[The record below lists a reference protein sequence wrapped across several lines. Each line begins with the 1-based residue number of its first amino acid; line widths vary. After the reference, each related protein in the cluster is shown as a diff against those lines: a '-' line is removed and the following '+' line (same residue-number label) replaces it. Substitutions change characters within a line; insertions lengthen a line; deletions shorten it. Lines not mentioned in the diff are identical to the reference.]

1 MKKALLVTYLS
12 IGVVTSSAVASFVY
26 SSSIADE
33 DNVLVK
39 IASYENFN
47 SSENSKVTVNGEF
60 KLIIGQDIETYCS
73 INAKR
78 VNNNNDSI
86 LNNYV
91 GTYCFNWDSTFDSY
105 FIITNDKGNL
115 EDGIIIDSPTI
126 VWKDA
131 MRPLTKE
138 EHNRLETVL
147 IDKEISITFL
157 A

>member
-26 SSSIADE
+26 SSSTADE
-33 DNVLVK
+33 TNVLVK
-39 IASYENFN
+39 IASYENFK

-78 VNNNNDSI
+78 LNNNNDSI

-105 FIITNDKGNL
+105 FDITNDKGNL
-115 EDGIIIDSPTI
+115 EDGIIIDCPTI
-126 VWKDA
+126 VYKDA
-131 MRPLTKE
+131 MRPATKE
-138 EHNRLETVL
+138 DYIKLETAL
-147 IDKEISITFL
+147 KDKEISITFM